1 MFMRSWIVFAAAGL
15 ALLPV
20 VGRAG
25 AQVPGQPAP
34 APAAE
39 VQTDH
44 DVPPEVAESI
54 VVFFNDPSVIH
65 FSGRTRIPAERT
77 VVGDVAVLGGPLLVA
92 GRVEG
97 SVVVLDGEVEL
108 APGAV
113 ITGDLTVVG
122 GSLSGLGDAVVEG
135 EVRTYTG
142 RIRFRRFGDRI
153 MLERERVRD
162 EEASAPDRWLA
173 RSDFLI
179 ASGRS
184 YNRVEGMP
192 ITLGPVIETSGSNPL
207 RLRALAIYRTESGA
221 TLDPERLGYY
231 VRAEQF
237 VGGWGNLRV
246 GGTLHST
253 IEPIEDWHVLN
264 LENSLSTFLFHRD
277 FRDHYEREGWSAFV
291 TLESPRSP
299 WMLNLVGRSERHGS
313 QAAGSPWTLFRNHE
327 SWRPQPLAAEGR
339 TELLALEGRYDTRSS
354 VPNPSH
360 GWLVSGVVERTLRS
374 TLARPEAVLVAPLP
388 VTDPVR
394 VPAETFP
401 GWMHGLIDV
410 RRYNRLSPEARLNL
424 RLLVAGSLDGSP
436 LPPQRQHALGGEGS
450 LPGYSLFRLDC
461 GARAQP
467 VFQARSITA
476 PIATTRDAPPVFVPA
491 YGCDQVALF
500 QAEYRGKLSLRF
512 GWGGSPWGDG
522 EGLGWDM
529 GWAAAPD
536 WVAFV
541 DAGRGWGI
549 GRRSEDMA
557 LDLGFGL
564 LFNRVGVYAAAP
576 LTGEGGVNLFVRL
589 GPRF

>member
-1 MFMRSWIVFAAAGL
+1 MFMRSWIVSAAA
-15 ALLPV
+15 ASMLLL
-20 VGRAG
+20 GAARLT
-25 AQVPGQPAP
+25 AQVPEQHAP
-34 APAAE
+34 PAADPFAVWE
-39 VQTDH
+39 LS
-44 DVPPEVAESI
+44 PEVAEPI
-54 VVFFNDPSVIH
+54 VAFFNDPSVIH

-77 VVGDVAVLGGPLLVA
+77 IVGDVAVLGGPFAVA

-97 SVVVLDGEVEL
+97 RVVVIDGDVEL
-108 APGAV
+108 LPGAV

-122 GSLSGLGDAVVEG
+122 GHLTGLDEAVVGG
-135 EVRTYTG
+135 EVLSYPEPLRYRRAGDQITLEPGRT
-142 RIRFRRFGDRI
+142 RQ
-153 MLERERVRD
+153 EP
-162 EEASAPDRWLA
+162 EAEPGHWLA

-192 ITLGPVIETSGSNPL
+192 ITLGPVIETASSNPL

-221 TLDPERLGYY
+221 SLDPERLGYY

-237 VGGWGNLRV
+237 VGGWGSLRV

-253 IEPIEDWHVLN
+253 VEPIEDWHVLN

-291 TLESPRSP
+291 AVESPRSP
-299 WMLNLVGRSERHGS
+299 WMLSLVGRSERHGS
-313 QAAGSPWTLFRNHE
+313 LAAGSPWTLFRNHE
-327 SWRPQPLAAEGR
+327 TWRPQPLVAEGR
-339 TELLALEGRYDTRSS
+339 AEVLALEGRYDTRSS
-354 VPNPSH
+354 VPIPSH
-360 GWLVSGVVERTLRS
+360 GWYVTGSVERTLRS
-374 TLARPEAVLVAPLP
+374 GLVRPEAVLVAPLP
-388 VTDPVR
+388 LTDPIR
-394 VPAETFP
+394 VPAEPFS
-401 GWMHGLIDV
+401 GWTHGLLDV

-424 RLLVAGSLDGSP
+424 RLLVGGSLDGSP

-450 LPGYSLFRLDC
+450 LPGYSLLRLDC
-461 GARAQP
+461 GARRSQ
-467 VFQARSITA
+467 VFQAASITA
-476 PIATTRDAPPVFVPA
+476 PIATTRDAPPPFVPA

-512 GWGGSPWGDG
+512 GWGGSPWGDS
-522 EGLGWDM
+522 EGLGWDL
-529 GWAAAPD
+529 GWAASPD

-549 GRRSEDMA
+549 GRQSEDMA